1 MLASSNE
8 RLFEQ
13 RSRQVPKGPYNVTP
27 LFIKEAKG
35 ALVIDVEGKEYID
48 FAGGIGVCNVGHCPD
63 EVVTAIKDQAEK
75 FIHSAFHLMMYQ
87 PYIELAGRLNQA
99 TPGNFEKK
107 TMFVNS
113 GAEAVENA
121 VKAARSYTKK
131 SGIIC
136 FEHAFHGRT
145 LLALTLTSKVNPYKL
160 GFGPFAPE
168 VYRVPF
174 AYCYRCSFELE
185 YPSCG
190 IRCADYLK
198 DVFHTYVSPQNIA
211 ALVVEPILGEG
222 GFIIPPKEF
231 FPRIKK
237 ICQESGIVFIADE
250 IQTGFGRTG
259 KMFAMEHFEIAPDIV
274 VTAKSLS
281 GGMPLGGI
289 TGKLEIMDSAQV
301 GGLGGTFGGNPL
313 ACRAALAVFEIMEKH
328 DLISKARRIGRMILE
343 RFKKMQEKYD
353 LIGDTRGLGAM
364 VAMELVKDRTTKEP
378 AREETKLIIRKCY
391 ENGLILM
398 PAGTYDNVIRTL
410 MPLVIT
416 EEQLQDGLS
425 ILERVLKDISS

>member
-1 MLASSNE
+1 MLVNSNE
-8 RLFEQ
+8 QLFEQ

-35 ALVIDVEGKEYID
+35 ALIIDVEGKEYID
-48 FAGGIGVCNVGHCPD
+48 FAGGIGVCNVGHCSD
-63 EVVTAIKDQAEK
+63 EVVAAIKDQAEK

-87 PYIELAGRLNQA
+87 SYIELAGRLNQA
-99 TPGNFEKK
+99 TPGNFAKK
-107 TMFVNS
+107 SMFVNS

-145 LLALTLTSKVNPYKL
+145 LLAVTLTSKVNPYKL

-168 VYRVPF
+168 VYRIPF
-174 AYCYRCSFELE
+174 AYCYRCSFQLE

-198 DVFHTYVSPQNIA
+198 DIFHTHISPQNIA

-222 GFIIPPKEF
+222 GFVIPPKEF
-231 FPRIKK
+231 LPKIRK
-237 ICQESGIVFIADE
+237 ICQDNGIVFIADE

-259 KMFAMEHFEIAPDIV
+259 KMFAMEHSDIAADIV

-281 GGMPLGGI
+281 AGMPLGGI

-313 ACRAALAVFEIMEKH
+313 ACRAALAVFEIMEKY
-328 DLISKARRIGRMILE
+328 DLISKARRIGTIILQ
-343 RFKKMQEKYD
+343 RFKEMQEKYD

-378 AREETKLIIRKCY
+378 AKEETELITKKCY
-391 ENGLILM
+391 EHGLIIM
-398 PAGTYDNVIRTL
+398 PAGTYGNVIRILT
-410 MPLVIT
+410 PLVIT

-425 ILERVLKDISS
+425 ILERVLKDVAS